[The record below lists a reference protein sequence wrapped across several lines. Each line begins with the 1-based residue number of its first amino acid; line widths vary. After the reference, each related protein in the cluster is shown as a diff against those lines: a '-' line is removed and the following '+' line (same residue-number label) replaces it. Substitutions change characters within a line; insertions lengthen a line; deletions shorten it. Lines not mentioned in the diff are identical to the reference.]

1 MTILGIHG
9 HARSGKDTLGQ
20 YLINIFKEEYNRH
33 FMRVA
38 FADELK
44 KMCAQHFDLSYE
56 QLWGDKKEEPDFRY
70 VKELPGE
77 GTVLPD
83 EFFWTPRE
91 IMQEFGGF
99 YRKIDRNFWVNIL
112 DKYVGNGKDVI
123 VTDVRYLN
131 EVGYIEENGGVNIR
145 VVRDVDNKIH
155 GQNHASETE
164 LDNCAFDITVEN
176 NSTLEGLMS
185 AAYNIANAILH
196 IDKLSKKGR
205 II

>member
-1 MTILGIHG
+1 MSIIGLSGR
-9 HARSGKDTLGQ
+9 ARSGKDTLGQ
-20 YLINIFKEEYNRH
+20 YLIEIFKEKYNRH

-44 KMCAQHFDLSYE
+44 KMCAEHFDLSYE
-56 QLWGDKKEEPDFRY
+56 QLWGDKKEEPDYRY
-70 VKELPGE
+70 PKETSDIDLL
-77 GTVLPD
+77 TSD
-83 EFFWTPRE
+83 IFWTPRE

-99 YRKIDRNFWVNIL
+99 YRRIDRNFWVNIL
-112 DKYVGNGKDVI
+112 DKYVGNDKDII

-145 VVRDVDNKIH
+145 VVRDVDNEIH
-155 GQNHASETE
+155 GQDHASETE

-205 II
+205 IM